1 MIYFQ
6 PSHLQDVRKFRE
18 TSGLPV
24 SDRPIMLSKSAI
36 QHHVSLMQEEVDEF
50 NEATDLVGKIDAV
63 IDCYYFALG
72 MQIHSGCP
80 HFESQEFKLI
90 EKQLYWFY
98 SWIEKTFDSLVPD
111 ALNAALI
118 FDQLFTHVHNSN
130 MSKFCKS
137 EAEAIIGVDKYFKQ
151 GKEVRAVR
159 VNDLWVLKHY
169 NGEQTKV
176 LKGINFTPPEFE
188 IEKTLRAYGLLKE
201 NLPLEAAKIADDEQS

>member
-6 PSHLQDVRKFRE
+6 SSHLEAVREFRI

-24 SDRPIMLSKSAI
+24 SDRPIMLSKAAI
-36 QHHVSLMQEEVDEF
+36 DHHASLMQEEVDEF
-50 NEATDLVGKIDAV
+50 NQATDLVGKIDAV

-72 MQIHSGCP
+72 MLLHAGNPRWDSEG
-80 HFESQEFKLI
+80 FKVI
-90 EKQLYWFY
+90 KNQLFWFY
-98 SWIEKTFDSLVPD
+98 SWIEKTFDSIVPD

-130 MSKFCKS
+130 MSKFSKS
-137 EAEAIIGVDKYFKQ
+137 EAEALIAVDKYFQQ
-151 GKEVRAVR
+151 GKEVRAVK
-159 VNDLWVLKHY
+159 VNNLWVLKHY

-201 NLPLEAAKIADDEQS
+201 NLPLEAAKLADDEQP

>member
-6 PSHLQDVRKFRE
+6 PSHLQAVKEFRI

-24 SDRPIMLSKSAI
+24 SEKPIMLSKAAI
-36 QHHVSLMQEEVDEF
+36 DHHASLMQEEVEEF
-50 NEATDLVGKIDAV
+50 NEATDLVSKIDAV

-72 MQIHSGCP
+72 MSIHAGCP
-80 HFESQEFKLI
+80 HWQSEEFKPIKDLLGSVYI
-90 EKQLYWFY
+90 
-98 SWIEKTFDSLVPD
+98 WIQSTFDSLVPD

-118 FDQLFTHVHNSN
+118 FDQLFNHVHNSN

-137 EAEAIIGVDKYFKQ
+137 EAEAIIGVDRYFQQ
-151 GKEVRAVR
+151 GKEVRAVK

-188 IEKTLRAYGLLKE
+188 MEKTLRAYGLLKE
-201 NLPLEAAKIADDEQS
+201 NLPLEAAKLADDEQP

>member
-6 PSHLQDVRKFRE
+6 PSHLEAVKEFRI

-24 SDRPIMLSKSAI
+24 SDRPIMLSKAAI
-36 QHHVSLMQEEVDEF
+36 DHHASLMQEEVDEF
-50 NEATDLVGKIDAV
+50 NQATDLVGKIDAV

-72 MQIHSGCP
+72 MSIHAGWP
-80 HFESQEFKLI
+80 HWQSEEFKPIKDLLGSI
-90 EKQLYWFY
+90 YI
-98 SWIEKTFDSLVPD
+98 WIRSKFDSLVPD

-130 MSKFCKS
+130 MSKFSKS
-137 EAEAIIGVDKYFKQ
+137 EAEALIAVDKYFQQ
-151 GKEVRAVR
+151 GKEVRAVK
-159 VNDLWVLKHY
+159 VNNLWVLKHY

-201 NLPLEAAKIADDEQS
+201 NLPLEAAKLADDEQP

>member
-6 PSHLQDVRKFRE
+6 PSHLKAVKEFRI

-24 SDRPIMLSKSAI
+24 SETPIMLSKAAI
-36 QHHVSLMQEEVDEF
+36 DHHASLMQEEVDEF
-50 NEATDLVGKIDAV
+50 NQATDLIGKIDAV

-72 MQIHSGCP
+72 MLIHAGCP
-80 HFESQEFKLI
+80 HWESEEFKLI
-90 EKQLYWFY
+90 KNQLYWFY
-98 SWIEKTFDSLVPD
+98 GWIEKTFDSLVPD
-111 ALNAALI
+111 ALNAAFI

-137 EAEAIIGVDKYFKQ
+137 EAEAIIGVDRYFQQ

-201 NLPLEAAKIADDEQS
+201 NLPLEAAKIADDEQP

>member
-6 PSHLQDVRKFRE
+6 ASHLEAVRKFRE

-36 QHHVSLMQEEVDEF
+36 QHHVSLMQEEVDEY

-72 MQIHSGCP
+72 MFLHAGSP
-80 HFESQEFKLI
+80 PWKSEKFKPFKDLLGSVCI
-90 EKQLYWFY
+90 
-98 SWIEKTFDSLVPD
+98 WIESKFDSLVPD
-111 ALNAALI
+111 ALNSALI

-137 EAEAIIGVDKYFKQ
+137 EAEAIIGVDKYFHQ

-201 NLPLEAAKIADDEQS
+201 NLPLEAAKIADDEQP

>member
-6 PSHLQDVRKFRE
+6 LSHLEAVKEFRI

-24 SDRPIMLSKSAI
+24 SEKPIILSKAAI
-36 QHHVSLMQEEVDEF
+36 DHHASLMQEEVDEF
-50 NEATDLVGKIDAV
+50 NQATDLVGKLDAV
-63 IDCYYFALG
+63 IDCYYFACG
-72 MQIHSGCP
+72 MFLHAGCP
-80 HFESQEFKLI
+80 QWKSAEYERI
-90 EKQLYWFY
+90 EIHKYKYLLWVGN
-98 SWIEKTFDSLVPD
+98 TFDSLVPD

-118 FDQLFTHVHNSN
+118 FDQLFNHVHNSN

-137 EAEAIIGVDKYFKQ
+137 EAEAIIGVDRYFQQ
-151 GKEVRAVR
+151 GKEVRAVK

-188 IEKTLRAYGLLKE
+188 MEKTLRAYGLLKE
-201 NLPLEAAKIADDEQS
+201 NLPLEAAKIADDEQR